1 MGDIIGNLN
10 KRRGRIEQQGP
21 HPHRKG
27 LTEIKGFV
35 PLAGM
40 FGYANDLRNISS
52 GRANFSMEF
61 AQYEQL
67 NAATQEEVLKK
78 LAQKREQE
86 AANK

>member
-1 MGDIIGNLN
+1 
-10 KRRGRIEQQGP
+10 
-21 HPHRKG
+21 
-27 LTEIKGFV
+27 
-35 PLAGM
+35 
-40 FGYANDLRNISS
+40 
-52 GRANFSMEF
+52 MEF